1 MISPVLPRSTLREIV
16 LHHHAVALPAH
27 RPRHALA
34 FRLERRPTEQQLP
47 SEPDPALAGIALAA
61 VGKLAVE
68 ARIELGVRGDG
79 ELGAGVD
86 ARGIARRART
96 INRERG
102 AGQRDEGGIDRAIG
116 IELVHP
122 RSRRLD
128 LFSLSL
134 RNQQRYPRLRRSTTR
149 RRAKGG
155 SAGPP
160 HQLSRKL
167 LRILDR
173 LGCLSFL
180 SALASIWRMRSRVT
194 ENCWPTSSRV
204 WSVFM
209 PMPKRMRIIRSSRG
223 VS

>member
-68 ARIELGVRGDG
+68 ARIELGVRRDG

-116 IELVHP
+116 
-122 RSRRLD
+122 
-128 LFSLSL
+128 
-134 RNQQRYPRLRRSTTR
+134 NQQRYPRLRRSTTR

-194 ENCWPTSSRV
+194 ENCWPTSSSV